1 MDIPS
6 WWGEYQST
14 IDITDTQSDLV
25 ADHMSTQEDTS
36 RDLLRGDVAPAAMSE
51 KEQREPAVAVQDESA
66 VASLV
71 QQDFGAV
78 VDVNETQ
85 DYQSVEFAATL
96 DLTQMLGCPELVPDS
111 VPEFVPGSQTD
122 SFPKTRS

>member
-1 MDIPS
+1 M
-6 WWGEYQST
+6 
-14 IDITDTQSDLV
+14 
-25 ADHMSTQEDTS
+25 
-36 RDLLRGDVAPAAMSE
+36 
-51 KEQREPAVAVQDESA
+51 QDESA

-96 DLTQMLGCPELVPDS
+96 DLTQMLGCPEFVPES
-111 VPEFVPGSQTD
+111 VPEFVPESQTD
-122 SFPKTRS
+122 SFPATLS